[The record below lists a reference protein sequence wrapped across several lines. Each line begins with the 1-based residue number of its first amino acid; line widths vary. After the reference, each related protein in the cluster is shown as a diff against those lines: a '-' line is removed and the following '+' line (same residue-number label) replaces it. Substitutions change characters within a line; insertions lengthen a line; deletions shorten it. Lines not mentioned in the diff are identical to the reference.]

1 MEASSSTVLNS
12 TSGHEPVTN
21 DLFHKA
27 EQTLKYLQQLETTLP
42 LFQKLNDDLTLID
55 QQAIKFRQ
63 FKDVVILG
71 TGGSSL
77 GGQAI
82 TALQSNEGPH
92 LHFLDNI
99 DADTFS
105 KVLKKLSPQDTGVIA
120 ISKSGNTAETLIQLL
135 TCLDLLQGL
144 MLKDHFLVVSE
155 PGANAIREI
164 AAYLDLPTLDH
175 PNDIGG
181 RFSAFTVVG
190 MLPALIAGIDGK
202 SLRLGAYEV
211 LSNLRHATVHDCP
224 SLIGALTQLALY
236 NQGINQSVLITY
248 CDRLQLLVSWFC
260 QLWAESLGKK
270 NKAGQ
275 PQGTTPIKAV
285 GATDQHSQLQLY
297 LDGPRN
303 KFFTVITLAKQ
314 HALPSVQT
322 KHYQHPALTS
332 LHDKTMGEL
341 MIAEQRA
348 TIDTLR
354 SNNCPVRELKME
366 SLTPKNLGSL
376 MMQFIL
382 ETLAAA
388 HLLDIN
394 PFDQP
399 AVETGKK
406 LALKYLND

>member
-1 MEASSSTVLNS
+1 MNTQNSSLDPTL
-12 TSGHEPVTN
+12 
-21 DLFHKA
+21 LAKA

-42 LFQKLNDDLTLID
+42 LFQKLNDDLTLIE
-55 QQAIKFRQ
+55 QQAIKFQ
-63 FKDVVILG
+63 SFKNVVILG

-82 TALQSNEGPH
+82 TALQENEGPK

-99 DADTFS
+99 DAYTFS
-105 KVLKKLSPQDTGVIA
+105 KVLKKLTLKDTGVIA

-135 TCLDLLQGL
+135 TCLNTWQDLSI
-144 MLKDHFLVVSE
+144 KDHFLIVSE
-155 PGANAIREI
+155 PGENAIREVTNSLNI
-164 AAYLDLPTLDH
+164 PTLDH

-202 SLRLGAYEV
+202 SLRLGAHEV
-211 LSNLRHATVHDCP
+211 LSHLQHATIQDCAP
-224 SLIGALTQLALY
+224 LIAALTQIALHK
-236 NQGINQSVLITY
+236 QGVNQSVLITY

-270 NKAGQ
+270 NKDGH

-297 LDGPRN
+297 LDGPRD
-303 KFFTVITLAKQ
+303 KFFTVLTLAKQ
-314 HALPSVQT
+314 YSLAHIQT
-322 KHYQHPALTS
+322 HQFQHSALTS
-332 LHDKTMGEL
+332 LDNKSMGDL

-354 SNNCPVRELKME
+354 SNHCPVRELKME
-366 SLTPKNLGSL
+366 SLTPKNLGAL

-382 ETLAAA
+382 ETLAVA
-388 HLLDIN
+388 HLLEVN

-399 AVETGKK
+399 AVEEGKL
-406 LALKYLND
+406 LALKHLNDFG